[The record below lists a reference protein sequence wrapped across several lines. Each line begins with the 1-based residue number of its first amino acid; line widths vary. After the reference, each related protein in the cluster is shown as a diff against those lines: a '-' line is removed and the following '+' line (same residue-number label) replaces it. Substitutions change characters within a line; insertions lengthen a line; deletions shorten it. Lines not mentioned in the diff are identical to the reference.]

1 MRMWKDL
8 RFPIC
13 SVQMKNKLE
22 QIKNLGFLK
31 DRNLH
36 TLLLPITIMKSSTD
50 YLSHL
55 VISRLE
61 IDSKNPLGCN

>member
-1 MRMWKDL
+1 
-8 RFPIC
+8 
-13 SVQMKNKLE
+13 MKNKLE